1 MRVLFLESHAMWIH
15 GLPNGFRDAGHQV
28 RVSGPL
34 TEQNIPV
41 MLGEFQ
47 PELIVTMGWTPE
59 NTGPKV
65 DWIRDSIKGTN
76 IPHVY
81 WATEDPTHTERFT
94 LPLLQ
99 SMKPDFVFSICPQ
112 RVALYSEMGIPS
124 AHMDFAYHPYVH
136 HYTGP
141 ISEYCCDI
149 AVVANGYANNLRLY
163 PKHYRIESLKT
174 LIKPLIEAHIRTDF
188 YGWGWPDMGGIIGCD
203 IPAEW
208 CHGPL
213 EYTEANK
220 VYSSAKLTLGLQN
233 HPTQLTQR
241 TYEILASGGV
251 LLTSDTPAVRKLFEP
266 GRDLLVSS
274 SAEDTLRLV
283 CENLCR
289 DTERERLRER
299 GCQSVLEHSYKKRA
313 DYMLEVLR
321 VRGLLR

>member
-65 DWIRDSIKGTN
+65 DWIRESIKGTN
-76 IPHVY
+76 ITHVY

-94 LPLLQ
+94 LPLIQ

-112 RVALYSEMGIPS
+112 RAVLYNSMGIPA
-124 AHMDFAYHPYVH
+124 AHMDFGYHPFVH

-141 ISEYCCDI
+141 VPEYSCDI

-163 PKHYRIESLKT
+163 PKHYRIESLKN
-174 LIKPLIEAHIRTDF
+174 LIKPLVEAHIRIDF
-188 YGWGWPDMGGIIGCD
+188 YGWGWQDMSEMIGCD
-203 IPAEW
+203 IPGEW
-208 CHGPL
+208 CHGCL
-213 EYTEANK
+213 DYREANK
-220 VYSSAKLTLGLQN
+220 VYSSAKLTIGLQN
-233 HPTQLTQR
+233 HLTQLTQR
-241 TYEILASGGV
+241 TYEILASKGV
-251 LLTSDTPAVRKLFEP
+251 LLTSDTPAVRQHFEP
-266 GRDLLVSS
+266 GRDLLVASS
-274 SAEDTLRLV
+274 GEETLRLV
-283 CENLCR
+283 GEYLS
-289 DTERERLRER
+289 REAEGEKLREQGWR
-299 GCQSVLEHSYKKRA
+299 AVMEHSYRNRA
-313 DYMLEVLR
+313 VYMLEVLR
-321 VRGLLR
+321 DRGLVH